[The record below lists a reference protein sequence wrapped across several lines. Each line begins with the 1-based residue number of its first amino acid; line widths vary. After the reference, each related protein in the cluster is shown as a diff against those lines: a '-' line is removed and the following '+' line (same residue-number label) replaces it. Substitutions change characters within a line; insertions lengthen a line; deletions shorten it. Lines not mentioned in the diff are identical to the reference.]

1 MSEDILSGSVVTSR
15 KFGRYFAGVADKQ
28 NGLNGNR
35 ERLSQILAVI
45 SGVFRTVAA
54 LRDLKGGQTRSSAK

>member
-1 MSEDILSGSVVTSR
+1 MTSR

-35 ERLSQILAVI
+35 ERLSPILAVI

-54 LRDLKGGQTRSSAK
+54 LRGLKAGKP